1 MSRSFIKN
9 LPKEVQIWIDK
20 EIISNHQAKDI
31 LALYEKN
38 PKNSYLLFAIIGSL
52 FIGTGIIS
60 LIAHNWDEFSKTTRF
75 IIGIFPLAVA
85 QMLGFFTLK
94 YRYKNQIWHEG
105 VGIFWFLAL
114 GGGIAIIGQ
123 TYHLSSSLKDFYLL
137 WILLIFP
144 TLFLLKSD
152 GVAFLVL
159 ALVNL
164 LSLEARFASGSKILV
179 LTFLGIWLI
188 YYIYKMKNFKNSNAF
203 TVLSWAFVFTITL
216 NLGLLLNVS
225 SFVSFYSYL
234 FLFLGFYY
242 VDLAFFDKLTLLK
255 RPFSFVGKFG
265 LSIIAILF
273 LTQDGMDDMVFKVQN
288 DMMIFNALCGVSF
301 LLVSF
306 LILRKKTDDIFYPLL
321 PSLICILLHFPSLLW
336 AYNIIFVLILA
347 FMIYVNSI
355 KGEMLSSNY
364 SLGLLCV
371 GIFMKFAINDFGFV
385 VQGVAFILLGVCF
398 LYLNLFIKKR
408 VNR

>member
-1 MSRSFIKN
+1 M
-9 LPKEVQIWIDK
+9 
-20 EIISNHQAKDI
+20 
-31 LALYEKN
+31 
-38 PKNSYLLFAIIGSL
+38 
-52 FIGTGIIS
+52 
-60 LIAHNWDEFSKTTRF
+60 
-75 IIGIFPLAVA
+75 
-85 QMLGFFTLK
+85 
-94 YRYKNQIWHEG
+94 
-105 VGIFWFLAL
+105 
-114 GGGIAIIGQ
+114 
-123 TYHLSSSLKDFYLL
+123 
-137 WILLIFP
+137 
-144 TLFLLKSD
+144 
-152 GVAFLVL
+152 
-159 ALVNL
+159 
-164 LSLEARFASGSKILV
+164 
-179 LTFLGIWLI
+179 
-188 YYIYKMKNFKNSNAF
+188 
-203 TVLSWAFVFTITL
+203 
-216 NLGLLLNVS
+216 
-225 SFVSFYSYL
+225 
-234 FLFLGFYY
+234 
-242 VDLAFFDKLTLLK
+242 DLAFFDKLTLLK